1 MAELLKQG
9 QFMPMDVIDQC
20 ISIFAGARGFLD
32 DVAINKVADFER
44 ALLEYFQGKGKPVR
58 DKLVE
63 ERSFKKLEDEF
74 KAACQDFKSGWSG

>member
-1 MAELLKQG
+1 
-9 QFMPMDVIDQC
+9 MPMDVIDQC

-32 DVAINKVADFER
+32 DVAISKVADFER
-44 ALLEYFQGKGKPVR
+44 DLLEYFRGKGKALR

-74 KAACQDFKSGWSG
+74 KAACKDFKTGWAG